1 MIYKYKEELLYLFIN
16 FIISH
21 YVEVLLDIESVQ
33 YCIAKISHKLWKYKE
48 RNIVVYNLLNINIHK
63 KS

>member
-21 YVEVLLDIESVQ
+21 YVEVLLDIESLQ
-33 YCIAKISHKLWKYKE
+33 YCIAKISHKL
-48 RNIVVYNLLNINIHK
+48 
-63 KS
+63 